1 MCGIAGALSLD
12 GQPIGHDAVRAMT
25 DALSHRGPDEG
36 AVRLLGAG
44 ALIGRADAALGHRRL
59 KVIDLSSAAAQPM
72 RDAHDTG
79 TLVYNGELYN
89 TGELRRA
96 LLDAGRTFRSRSDT
110 EVVLHALLHW
120 GPERAL
126 SRFNG
131 MFALAFWDNR
141 ERRLVLAR
149 DRFGEKP
156 LFYAESQGRLLFAS
170 EIDALIAH
178 GGLPLE
184 IDPDAVELYLTF
196 GWIPAPWTIYRS
208 VRKLPHASYLLAGA
222 DGRVRFRRYYRL
234 EERLQRTPPADAP
247 GAVRDALETAVR
259 RRLESDVP
267 LGAYLSGGID
277 SSAVVTF
284 MSRLLPEPPRTYS
297 ISFPGHGY
305 FDEGPQARLLAR
317 ERSTRHTEVVLDAA
331 RLRDEIPTA
340 LTAFGEPFADS
351 SALPCSA
358 IARVAKSG
366 LTVALS
372 GDAGDELFGGY
383 RLYRALAASRHL
395 QRLPGP
401 LRSALAKLLAPLPA
415 RHGGGLEGAVHRTR
429 KLLAGVSSELAA
441 THAAWMSILGPA
453 ARRALR
459 PGVEDRDLGRAVVEE
474 RHRRFGGGLDRV
486 LAVEVDLPLP
496 DDMLAKVDRTSMRHA
511 LEVRSPFLDPDLV
524 ELALSLPASRHFG
537 AASGKRLLRRAL
549 RGIVPDRILDA
560 PKRGF
565 EVPVGDWIAGP
576 LGAHFREVVSARA
589 LEEAG
594 GLAVT
599 TVTRWLDDHAARR
612 ADQGRTLWALFVLC
626 HWHQA
631 IRPRQQ
637 AAARRAGPFPRPG
650 LVSAPALS

>member
-1 MCGIAGALSLD
+1 
-12 GQPIGHDAVRAMT
+12 
-25 DALSHRGPDEG
+25 
-36 AVRLLGAG
+36 
-44 ALIGRADAALGHRRL
+44 
-59 KVIDLSSAAAQPM
+59 
-72 RDAHDTG
+72 
-79 TLVYNGELYN
+79 
-89 TGELRRA
+89 
-96 LLDAGRTFRSRSDT
+96 
-110 EVVLHALLHW
+110 
-120 GPERAL
+120 
-126 SRFNG
+126 
-131 MFALAFWDNR
+131 
-141 ERRLVLAR
+141 
-149 DRFGEKP
+149 
-156 LFYAESQGRLLFAS
+156 
-170 EIDALIAH
+170 
-178 GGLPLE
+178 
-184 IDPDAVELYLTF
+184 
-196 GWIPAPWTIYRS
+196 
-208 VRKLPHASYLLAGA
+208 VRKLPHAAYLLAGA

-234 EERLQRTPPADAP
+234 EERLQRTPPRNAP
-247 GAVRDALETAVR
+247 EAVRAALESAVR
-259 RRLESDVP
+259 RRLEADVP

-277 SSAVVTF
+277 SSAIVTF

-340 LTAFGEPFADS
+340 LSAFGEPFADS

-383 RLYRALAASRHL
+383 RLYRALAASRHV
-395 QRLPGP
+395 QRLPGA
-401 LRSALAKLLAPLPA
+401 LRSGLAQLLRALPS
-415 RHGGGLEGAVHRTR
+415 RHGGGVDGAVHRAR
-429 KLLAGVSSELAA
+429 KLLAGVGSELAA

-459 PGVEDRDLGRAVVEE
+459 PGVEDRDLGRSLVAE

-511 LEVRSPFLDPDLV
+511 LEVRAPFLDPELV
-524 ELALSLPASRHFG
+524 ELALALPAAVHFG
-537 AASGKRLLRRAL
+537 AASGKRLLRRSL

-576 LGAHFREVVSARA
+576 LAGHFGEVVTPRI

-594 GLAVT
+594 GLAAATVT
-599 TVTRWLDDHAARR
+599 TWRREHAARR
-612 ADQGRTLWALFVLC
+612 ADHGRTLWALFVLC
-626 HWHQA
+626 HWHQV

-637 AAARRAGPFPRPG
+637 AAARRVEPLARLG
-650 LVSAPALS
+650 LVSSSALS